1 MEFGFL
7 EVPDWAEGGEMVMV
21 GMMLEKEP
29 IVKGLLQTTKDRAY
43 FLDSNATGGA
53 PLGTLVK
60 LGYPFPPEQK

>member
-1 MEFGFL
+1 
-7 EVPDWAEGGEMVMV
+7 MVMV

-43 FLDSNATGGA
+43 FLDSSNAPGA

-60 LGYPFPPEQK
+60 LGYPFPLNKSSKLLKLANKTLA